1 MKALILGAGPSGISL
16 AWFLIKKNWEVDII
30 DMKDKV
36 GGLARSTEKIIK
48 GKKIDLDSGPHIF
61 HTSDEEII
69 KIWQD
74 NFEDFF
80 NPRELFAANCK
91 GEDFKDFH
99 DYPISKEG
107 LLKKGFQLKN
117 IIKNNTN
124 HFLFNNYRDY
134 MKSRV
139 GDLIE
144 KEYFRNYPQK
154 LWGISTEKMR
164 ADWAPKR
171 IEIRDQILPFFHG
184 QWCATSLSGS
194 GSIYKKISEEIIESG
209 GKIHLN
215 TQITDLDN
223 FNNRIFN
230 VITKNKTFK
239 IDNETIV
246 ISSIPSI
253 QLGRL
258 LGFKF
263 KPSYRGVII
272 FSAIHKFDSFP
283 DKYSWIYFDDPEI
296 SFTRVTNFTDL
307 SPTATKDLSIF
318 MYEVPFDSNVDVDE
332 EEQIKKLK
340 DSISKIPWLKSS
352 FDRVINIQKEKYVYP
367 IREMNY
373 EKSISKINSKSD
385 LLENLFRCGTA
396 AEFEYGDVQI
406 CFRKSLDLA
415 NDLTRKY
422 SHKNTIKTFFSGTK
436 NNSLVFEDKSFEKI
450 RFIAEIGLN
459 HNGSVDLAKKLIDVS
474 KEANADLVKLQL
486 YNSETRANQYTR
498 DAFYQEESD
507 GEGENLYQIFK
518 RCELSLEDMKNLY
531 SYSEKAGIKL
541 FFSAFD
547 RDTVRKAYGIC
558 PHLFKISSMDL
569 SNFEVCDEASKLYKK
584 IIMSTGMSTLN
595 DISKSSN
602 FINGRIGK
610 ENLTLL
616 HCISS
621 YPMDISSISLGTIKE
636 LNNFSGQ
643 VGYSDHSMDS
653 TTSLLAAA
661 FGAKIIEKHITL
673 DKELPG
679 PDHLHSLIP
688 EELNTLVDNL
698 HNFNLIT
705 RKREGIIGSEN
716 KEYRRQKKG
725 YYYKKD
731 LKQNSIIYFDDLLL
745 MPPCLGDDTFEVSK
759 LIGKRL
765 KIDRNRFDPVR
776 KNDF

>member
-16 AWFLIKKNWEVDII
+16 AWFLVKKNWDIDII

-36 GGLARSTEKIIK
+36 GGLARSTEKIIN
-48 GKKIDLDSGPHIF
+48 GKKVNLDSGPHIF
-61 HTSDEEII
+61 HTSDKQII
-69 KIWQD
+69 KIWQE
-74 NFEDFF
+74 NFQDLF
-80 NPRELFAANCK
+80 NRRELFAANCK
-91 GEDFKDFH
+91 GKDFNDFH

-107 LLKKGFQLKN
+107 LKKKGYELKN
-117 IIKNNTN
+117 LINNNTN

-139 GDLIE
+139 GELIE

-154 LWGISTEKMR
+154 LWGISTDKMR

-184 QWCATSLSGS
+184 QWCSTSLSGS
-194 GSIYKKISEEIIESG
+194 GSVYNKISEEIIQNG
-209 GKIHLN
+209 GQIHLN
-215 TQITDLDN
+215 TKIKDLEISNNKISNIITSNKNFKVDN
-223 FNNRIFN
+223 
-230 VITKNKTFK
+230 KA
-239 IDNETIV
+239 IV
-246 ISSIPSI
+246 ISSVPSI

-258 LGFKF
+258 LGYKLN
-263 KPSYRGVII
+263 PSYRGVII

-283 DKYSWIYFDDPEI
+283 DKYSWIYFDDPKI
-296 SFTRVTNFTDL
+296 TFTRVTNFTDL
-307 SPTATKDLSIF
+307 SPKATNGLFIY
-318 MYEVPFDSNVDVDE
+318 MYEVPFDSNLEISE

-340 DSISKIPWLKSS
+340 DSISKIPWLKNS
-352 FDRVINIQKEKYVYP
+352 FDQFINIQKEKYVYP

-385 LLENLFRCGTA
+385 LLDNLYRCGTA

-406 CFRKSLDLA
+406 CFRKSFDLA
-415 NDLTRKY
+415 NDLEKKY
-422 SHKNTIKTFFSGTK
+422 SENIKIKPFFNSTNNK
-436 NNSLVFEDKSFEKI
+436 SLYLENNSYERI

-498 DAFYQEESD
+498 DAYYQEESD

-518 RCELSLEDMKNLY
+518 RCELSLEEMKDIY
-531 SYSEKAGIKL
+531 SYSEKVGIKL

-558 PHLFKISSMDL
+558 PHLLKISSMDL
-569 SNFEVCDEASKLYKK
+569 SNYEVCDEASKLYKK
-584 IIMSTGMSTLN
+584 IIMSTGMSTFD
-595 DISKSSN
+595 DISRSSN
-602 FINGRIGK
+602 FISERIGR

-616 HCISS
+616 HCVSS

-636 LNNFSGQ
+636 LNKFSGQ
-643 VGYSDHSMDS
+643 VGYSDHSMDV

-679 PDHLHSLIP
+679 PDHIHSLIP
-688 EELNTLVDNL
+688 EELKSLVDIL
-698 HNFNLIT
+698 HDFNSIT
-705 RKREGIIGSEN
+705 SKKEGIIGSEN

-731 LKQNSIIYFDDLLL
+731 LKKNTTINFDDLLL
-745 MPPCLGDDTFEVSK
+745 LPPCLGDDTFVVSK
-759 LIGKRL
+759 LIGKKL
-765 KIDRNRFDPVR
+765 KSDRKRFDPVR

>member
-16 AWFLIKKNWEVDII
+16 AWFLVKKNWDIDII

-36 GGLARSTEKIIK
+36 GGLARSTEKIIN
-48 GKKIDLDSGPHIF
+48 GKKVNLDSGPHIF
-61 HTSDEEII
+61 HTSDRQII

-74 NFEDFF
+74 NFQDFF
-80 NPRELFAANCK
+80 NSRELFAANCK
-91 GEDFKDFH
+91 GKDFNDFH

-107 LLKKGFQLKN
+107 LKKKGFELKN
-117 IIKNNTN
+117 LINNNKN

-139 GDLIE
+139 GELIE

-171 IEIRDQILPFFHG
+171 IEIRDRILPFFHG
-184 QWCATSLSGS
+184 QWCSTSLSGS
-194 GSIYKKISEEIIESG
+194 GSVYNKISEEIIQSRG
-209 GKIHLN
+209 QIHLN
-215 TQITDLDN
+215 TKINDLEIS
-223 FNNRIFN
+223 NNKILNIR
-230 VITKNKTFK
+230 TSNKTFK
-239 IDNETIV
+239 VDNKTIV
-246 ISSIPSI
+246 ISSVPSI

-263 KPSYRGVII
+263 NPSYRGVII

-283 DKYSWIYFDDPEI
+283 DKYSWIYFDDPKI
-296 SFTRVTNFTDL
+296 TFTRVTNFTDL
-307 SPTATKDLSIF
+307 SPKATKGLCIY
-318 MYEVPFDSNVDVDE
+318 MYEVPFDSNLEISE

-340 DSISKIPWLKSS
+340 DSISKIPWLKNS
-352 FDRVINIQKEKYVYP
+352 FDQFINIQKEKYVYP

-385 LLENLFRCGTA
+385 LLDNLYRCGTA

-406 CFRKSLDLA
+406 CFRKSFDLA
-415 NDLTRKY
+415 NDLTKKY
-422 SHKNTIKTFFSGTK
+422 SENGKIQPFFNSTNNK
-436 NNSLVFEDKSFEKI
+436 SLSIENNSYQRI

-459 HNGSVDLAKKLIDVS
+459 HNGSIDLAKKLIDVS

-498 DAFYQEESD
+498 DAYYQEESD

-518 RCELSLEDMKNLY
+518 RCELSLEEMKDLY
-531 SYSEKAGIKL
+531 SYSEKVGIKL

-558 PHLFKISSMDL
+558 PHLLKISSMDL
-569 SNFEVCDEASKLYKK
+569 SNYEVCDEASKLYKK
-584 IIMSTGMSTLN
+584 IIMSTGMSTFD
-595 DISKSSN
+595 DISTSSN
-602 FINGRIGK
+602 FITERIGR

-616 HCISS
+616 HCVSS

-636 LNNFSGQ
+636 LNKFSGL

-679 PDHLHSLIP
+679 PDHIHSLIP
-688 EELNTLVDNL
+688 EELKSLVDIL
-698 HNFNLIT
+698 HNFNSIT
-705 RKREGIIGSEN
+705 SKREGIIGSEN

-731 LKQNSIIYFDDLLL
+731 LKKNSTVNFDDLLL
-745 MPPCLGDDTFEVSK
+745 LPPCLGDDTFEVSK
-759 LIGKRL
+759 LIGKKLKSDRKRL
-765 KIDRNRFDPVR
+765 DPVR

>member
-1 MKALILGAGPSGISL
+1 VKALILGAGPSGISL
-16 AWFLIKKNWEVDII
+16 AWFLVKKNWDIDII

-36 GGLARSTEKIIK
+36 GGLARSTEKIIN
-48 GKKIDLDSGPHIF
+48 GKKVNLDSGPHIF
-61 HTSDEEII
+61 HTSDRQII

-74 NFEDFF
+74 NFQDFF
-80 NPRELFAANCK
+80 NSRELFAANCK
-91 GEDFKDFH
+91 GKDFNDFH

-107 LLKKGFQLKN
+107 LKKKGFELKN
-117 IIKNNTN
+117 LINNNKN

-139 GDLIE
+139 GELIE

-171 IEIRDQILPFFHG
+171 IEIRDRILPFFHG
-184 QWCATSLSGS
+184 QWCSTSLSGS
-194 GSIYKKISEEIIESG
+194 GSVYNKISEEIIQSRG
-209 GKIHLN
+209 QIHLN
-215 TQITDLDN
+215 TKINDLEIS
-223 FNNRIFN
+223 NNKILNIR
-230 VITKNKTFK
+230 TSNKTFK
-239 IDNETIV
+239 VDDKTIV
-246 ISSIPSI
+246 ISSVPSI

-263 KPSYRGVII
+263 NPSYRGVII

-283 DKYSWIYFDDPEI
+283 DKYSWIYFDDPKI
-296 SFTRVTNFTDL
+296 TFTRVTNFTDL
-307 SPTATKDLSIF
+307 SPKATKGLCIY
-318 MYEVPFDSNVDVDE
+318 MYEVPFDSNLEISE

-340 DSISKIPWLKSS
+340 DSISKIPWLKNS
-352 FDRVINIQKEKYVYP
+352 FDQFINIQKEKYVYP

-385 LLENLFRCGTA
+385 LLDNLYRCGTA

-406 CFRKSLDLA
+406 CFRKSFDLA
-415 NDLTRKY
+415 NDLTKKY
-422 SHKNTIKTFFSGTK
+422 SENGKIQPFFNSTNNK
-436 NNSLVFEDKSFEKI
+436 SLSIENNSYQRI

-459 HNGSVDLAKKLIDVS
+459 HNGSIDLAKKLIDVS

-498 DAFYQEESD
+498 DAYYQEESD

-518 RCELSLEDMKNLY
+518 RCELSLEEMKDLY
-531 SYSEKAGIKL
+531 SYSEKVGIKL

-558 PHLFKISSMDL
+558 PHLLKISSMDL
-569 SNFEVCDEASKLYKK
+569 SNYEVCDEASKLYKK
-584 IIMSTGMSTLN
+584 IIMSTGMSTFD
-595 DISKSSN
+595 DISTSSN
-602 FINGRIGK
+602 FITERIGR

-616 HCISS
+616 HCVSS

-636 LNNFSGQ
+636 LNKFSGL

-679 PDHLHSLIP
+679 PDHIHSLIP
-688 EELNTLVDNL
+688 EELKSLVDIL
-698 HNFNLIT
+698 HNFNSIT
-705 RKREGIIGSEN
+705 SKREGIIGSEN

-731 LKQNSIIYFDDLLL
+731 LKKNSTVNFDDLLL
-745 MPPCLGDDTFEVSK
+745 LPPCLGDDTFEVSK
-759 LIGKRL
+759 LIGKKLKSDRKRL
-765 KIDRNRFDPVR
+765 DPVR